1 MDPPSAGRTRSLV
14 GLWHFLEQSQI
25 RRLWPRIRASSSS
38 TEEAIRGW
46 TLQSSVLDELR
57 NRTGILL
64 SAASVASAFL
74 GSADLTRH
82 PSASWLSALA
92 FVAFAVVVVLCVY
105 VLWPT
110 KGWCFAHESGAVTQ
124 SYIKK
129 GKSLDYMYENLARPD
144 AIGRR
149 SSSSSSAT
157 PIGLA
162 SQNDLGYLDGTR
174 IA

>member
-1 MDPPSAGRTRSLV
+1 MAFLGAKSNKTVLAEDPRFKL
-14 GLWHFLEQSQI
+14 I
-25 RRLWPRIRASSSS
+25 Y
-38 TEEAIRGW
+38 EEAIRGW

-110 KGWCFAHESGAVTQ
+110 KRVVLRSRIRRSHQRVHKEGEVPRLHVRELGESCRQ
-124 SYIKK
+124 
-129 GKSLDYMYENLARPD
+129 SLD
-144 AIGRR
+144 
-149 SSSSSSAT
+149 
-157 PIGLA
+157 
-162 SQNDLGYLDGTR
+162 
-174 IA
+174 

>member
-1 MDPPSAGRTRSLV
+1 MAFLGAKSNKTALAEDPRFKL
-14 GLWHFLEQSQI
+14 I
-25 RRLWPRIRASSSS
+25 Y
-38 TEEAIRGW
+38 EEAIRGW

-110 KGWCFAHESGAVTQ
+110 KGWCFAHESGAVTRE
-124 SYIKK
+124 YIKK
-129 GKSLDYMYENLARPD
+129 GKSLDYMYENLARAAD
-144 AIGRR
+144 NHWTENDEKLKYMFSAFRWASAALGVSIGFW
-149 SSSSSSAT
+149 
-157 PIGLA
+157 LA
-162 SQNDLGYLDGTR
+162 DLQIR
-174 IA
+174 